1 MSLPQSPDKGRT
13 KERCRNRPCHVLT
26 NHPKRLPCK
35 GCGQKA
41 RMEELQQFS
50 QFFLEDYDEAPAHL
64 EWNRL
69 EGQEQQKL
77 RRPLKTLEAFIW
89 ENRQP

>member
-1 MSLPQSPDKGRT
+1 MG
-13 KERCRNRPCHVLT
+13 
-26 NHPKRLPCK
+26 
-35 GCGQKA
+35 
-41 RMEELQQFS
+41 ELQQFS

-69 EGQEQQKL
+69 KGQEQQKL